1 MINKVVGDIGG
12 AMAGI
17 GSGASIMISGFG
29 NAGIPSNLVR
39 ALGAMDLSGLTLIMN
54 AIRRIDEC
62 DPSLF
67 TERRVGHVI
76 TTAFRGPQA
85 GPASYEQQWERG
97 ELTLDILPQGTFAER
112 IRAGGAGIPAFF
124 TPTAVGTSLV
134 EGQEQRDF
142 NGQTCVL
149 EEALTAGFALLRAQ
163 KADRYGN
170 LYFRGTQANFG
181 TSMATAA
188 AITIVEVEEISE
200 TGLRPE
206 DIHLPGIYVQRV
218 LRAPRLD
225 PAS

>member
-39 ALGAMDLSGLTLIMN
+39 ALGAMHLSGLTLIMN
-54 AIRRIDEC
+54 AIRRIHEC

-67 TERRVGHVI
+67 LERRVDHVI
-76 TTAFRGPQA
+76 TPAFRGPRA
-85 GPASYEQQWERG
+85 APA
-97 ELTLDILPQGTFAER
+97 D
-112 IRAGGAGIPAFF
+112 
-124 TPTAVGTSLV
+124 
-134 EGQEQRDF
+134 
-142 NGQTCVL
+142 
-149 EEALTAGFALLRAQ
+149 FALLRAQ

-188 AITIVEVEEISE
+188 AITIVEVEEIFE

-206 DIHLPGIYVQRV
+206 NIHLPGIYVQRV

>member
-39 ALGAMDLSGLTLIMN
+39 ALGAMHLSGLTLIMN
-54 AIRRIDEC
+54 AIRRINEC

-67 TERRVGHVI
+67 IERRVDHVI

-85 GPASYEQQWERG
+85 APASYEQQWQRG
-97 ELTLDILPQGTFAER
+97 EMTLDILPQGTFAER
-112 IRAGGAGIPAFF
+112 IRAGGAGIPDFF

-134 EGQEQRDF
+134 EGREQRDF

-149 EEALTAGFALLRAQ
+149 EEALTADFALLRAQ

-188 AITIVEVEEISE
+188 AITIVEVEEIFE

-206 DIHLPGIYVQRV
+206 NIHLPGIYVQRV